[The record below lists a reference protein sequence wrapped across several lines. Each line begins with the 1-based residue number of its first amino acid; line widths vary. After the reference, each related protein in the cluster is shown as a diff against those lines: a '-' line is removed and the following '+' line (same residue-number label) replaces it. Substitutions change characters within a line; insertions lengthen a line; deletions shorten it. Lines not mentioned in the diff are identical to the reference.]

1 MSKYNSYDLP
11 EHQTIIGNR
20 KCLLYHPERIV
31 LQGVRVVMTL
41 KKRIFYLFFLSA
53 FIPFISIFAISYYTI
68 DSIFANKI
76 DDGIRSNLHQ
86 VTSSLENS
94 LTNMNHVTQQLSYSG
109 TVGKKLGEVLTP
121 SSNIIELIEA
131 RDELKSEL
139 SVVTFTNPN
148 IGLTTYYFQQ
158 QGTTQFNNAP
168 IKEHFSPELLPVL
181 SKGYGITYHGPHISM
196 NRFDDQIVLS
206 AMRKVKLPQKDNVYI
221 YVESGFRLTQDFLN
235 YNQYKG
241 ALSHLIL
248 NGEGNIIYSEVPEVM
263 EVGENFSRLAK
274 GSISD
279 GITRGYHWFKQ
290 DSAQKWSVVSV
301 ISQSKYQEEKNQ
313 WLLQILLVT
322 LFFLGFT
329 VFLAWLLWKMV
340 YKPLSLFHSQINK
353 MSQSPQTVGSQ
364 TRTQIPEFDRLL
376 REFST
381 MQHQISDLFIEVQ
394 AKEKIRADLE
404 VEKLL
409 YQINPHFLM
418 NTLDTVH
425 WLAVMNGQEEI
436 DKLVQSLNKLLYYNL
451 GKLGQASSMK
461 EELDALRQY
470 LILQQIRYDFEF
482 DVRISVEDSVLEISV
497 PRFILQ
503 PLVENSLYHGLSDK
517 GFIQIEVTLTNTLN
531 IVIQD
536 NGAGMTE
543 EAIQRLLNNRVAE
556 HKKVGMGIGL
566 NYVHRML
573 KAQYGNEA
581 QLVIESE
588 LGTGTS
594 ILLILPIKGED
605 GSA

>member
-1 MSKYNSYDLP
+1 
-11 EHQTIIGNR
+11 
-20 KCLLYHPERIV
+20 
-31 LQGVRVVMTL
+31 MTL
-41 KKRIFYLFFLSA
+41 KKRIFLLFFLSA

-76 DDGIRSNLHQ
+76 NDGIRSNLQQ

-94 LTNMNHVTQQLSYSG
+94 ITNLNHVTQQLSYSG
-109 TVGKKLGEVLTP
+109 TLGKKLDEVLKP
-121 SSNIIELIEA
+121 SSNIFELIEA
-131 RDELKSEL
+131 RDELKNEL
-139 SVVTFTNPN
+139 NVVTFTNPN
-148 IGLTTYYFQQ
+148 IGLTLYYFQKE
-158 QGTTQFNNAP
+158 GTTQFANFP
-168 IKEHFSPELLPVL
+168 IKDRFSPVSLPVL
-181 SKGYGITYHGPHISM
+181 SKSYGIAYYGPHMSM
-196 NRFDDQIVLS
+196 NRFDDQLVLS
-206 AMRKVKLPQKDNVYI
+206 AMRKVQLPQRDDVYI
-221 YVESGFRLTQDFLN
+221 YVESGFRLTQDILG

-248 NGEGNIIYSEVPEVM
+248 NGEGNIVYSEIPEAM
-263 EVGENFSRLAK
+263 KVGENFS
-274 GSISD
+274 SISKDTAKD
-279 GITRGYHWFKQ
+279 GISRDYHWFKE
-290 DSAQKWSVVSV
+290 DSSQNWSVISV
-301 ISQSKYQEEKNQ
+301 ISQAKYQQEKNQ
-313 WLLQILLVT
+313 WLLQILLVA

-340 YKPLSLFHSQINK
+340 YKPLGLFHSEING
-353 MSQSPQTVGSQ
+353 MSQNPQKAGSQ
-364 TRTQIPEFDRLL
+364 TRTQIPEFDFLL
-376 REFST
+376 GEFSN
-381 MQHQISDLFIEVQ
+381 MQHQIGDLFKEVQ
-394 AKEKIRADLE
+394 QKEKIRADLE

-425 WLAVMNGQEEI
+425 WLAVMNGQGEI

-451 GKLGQASSMK
+451 GKLGQVSTM
-461 EELDALRQY
+461 EEEIDALRQY

-482 DVRISVEDSVLEISV
+482 DVRISADDQVLQIPV

-503 PLVENSLYHGLSDK
+503 PLVENSLYHGLSDE
-517 GFIQIEVTLTNTLN
+517 GFIQIEVTLAKTLN
-531 IVIQD
+531 ILIQD

-543 EAIQRLLNNRVAE
+543 EAIQRLLNNRITE

-573 KAQYGNEA
+573 RAQYGDQA

-605 GSA
+605 I

>member
-1 MSKYNSYDLP
+1 
-11 EHQTIIGNR
+11 
-20 KCLLYHPERIV
+20 
-31 LQGVRVVMTL
+31 MTL
-41 KKRIFYLFFLSA
+41 KKRIFLLFFLSA

-76 DDGIRSNLHQ
+76 NDGIRSNLQQ

-94 LTNMNHVTQQLSYSG
+94 ITNLNHVTQQLSYSG
-109 TVGKKLGEVLTP
+109 TLGKKLDEVLKP

-131 RDELKSEL
+131 RDELKNEL
-139 SVVTFTNPN
+139 NVVTFTNPN
-148 IGLTTYYFQQ
+148 IGLTLYYFQKE
-158 QGTTQFNNAP
+158 GATQFANFP
-168 IKEHFSPELLPVL
+168 IKDRFAPESLPVL
-181 SKGYGITYHGPHISM
+181 FKSYGIAYYGPHISM
-196 NRFDDQIVLS
+196 NRFNDQLVLS
-206 AMRKVKLPQKDNVYI
+206 AMRKVQLPQRDDVYI
-221 YVESGFRLTQDFLN
+221 YVESGFRLTQDILG
-235 YNQYKG
+235 YNQYQG
-241 ALSHLIL
+241 TLSHLIL
-248 NGEGNIIYSEVPEVM
+248 NGEGQIVYSEIPETM
-263 EVGENFSRLAK
+263 KVGENFSSLSKSAAK
-274 GSISD
+274 D
-279 GITRGYHWFKQ
+279 GISRDYHWFKE
-290 DSAQKWSVVSV
+290 DSAQNWSVISV
-301 ISQSKYQEEKNQ
+301 ISQAKYQQEKNQ
-313 WLLQILLVT
+313 WLLQIVLVA

-340 YKPLSLFHSQINK
+340 YKPLGLFHSEING
-353 MSQSPQTVGSQ
+353 MSQNPQKAGRQ
-364 TRTQIPEFDRLL
+364 ARTHIPEFDFLL
-376 REFST
+376 GEFSN
-381 MQHQISDLFIEVQ
+381 MQHQIGNLFKEVQ
-394 AKEKIRADLE
+394 QKEKIRADLE

-425 WLAVMNGQEEI
+425 WLAVMNGQGEI

-451 GKLGQASSMK
+451 GKLGQISTM
-461 EELDALRQY
+461 EEEINALRQY

-482 DVRISVEDSVLEISV
+482 DVRISADDQVLQIPV

-503 PLVENSLYHGLSDK
+503 PLVENSLYHGLSDE
-517 GFIQIEVTLTNTLN
+517 GFIQIEVTLTKTLN
-531 IVIQD
+531 ILIQD

-543 EAIQRLLNNRVAE
+543 EAIQRLLNNRIAE

-573 KAQYGNEA
+573 RAQYGDQA

-605 GSA
+605 VRG

>member
-1 MSKYNSYDLP
+1 
-11 EHQTIIGNR
+11 
-20 KCLLYHPERIV
+20 
-31 LQGVRVVMTL
+31 MTL
-41 KKRIFYLFFLSA
+41 KKRIFLLFFLSA

-76 DDGIRSNLHQ
+76 NDGIKSNLQQ

-94 LTNMNHVTQQLSYSG
+94 ITNLNHVTQQLSYSG
-109 TVGKKLGEVLTP
+109 TLGEKLDEVLKP
-121 SSNIIELIEA
+121 SSNIFELIEA
-131 RDELKSEL
+131 RDELKNEL
-139 SVVTFTNPN
+139 NVVTFTNPN
-148 IGLTTYYFQQ
+148 IGLTLYYFQKE
-158 QGTTQFNNAP
+158 GTTQFANFP
-168 IKEHFSPELLPVL
+168 IKDRFSPESLPVL
-181 SKGYGITYHGPHISM
+181 SKSYGIAYYGPHMSM
-196 NRFDDQIVLS
+196 NRFDDQLVLS
-206 AMRKVKLPQKDNVYI
+206 AMRKVQLPQRDDVYI
-221 YVESGFRLTQDFLN
+221 YVESGFRLTQDILG

-248 NGEGNIIYSEVPEVM
+248 NGEGNIVYSEIPEAM
-263 EVGENFSRLAK
+263 KVGENFS
-274 GSISD
+274 SISKGAAKD
-279 GITRGYHWFKQ
+279 GISRDYHWFKE
-290 DSAQKWSVVSV
+290 DSSQNWSVISV
-301 ISQSKYQEEKNQ
+301 ISQAKYQQEKNQ
-313 WLLQILLVT
+313 WLLQILLVA

-340 YKPLSLFHSQINK
+340 YKPLGLFHSEING
-353 MSQSPQTVGSQ
+353 MSQNPQKAGSQ
-364 TRTQIPEFDRLL
+364 TRTQIPEFDFLL
-376 REFST
+376 GEFSN
-381 MQHQISDLFIEVQ
+381 MQHQIGDLFKEVQ
-394 AKEKIRADLE
+394 QKEKIRADLE

-425 WLAVMNGQEEI
+425 WLAVMNGQVEI

-451 GKLGQASSMK
+451 GKLGQVSTM
-461 EELDALRQY
+461 EEEIDALRQY

-482 DVRISVEDSVLEISV
+482 DVRISADDQVLQIPV

-503 PLVENSLYHGLSDK
+503 PLVENSLYHGLSDE
-517 GFIQIEVTLTNTLN
+517 GFIQIEVTLAKTLN
-531 IVIQD
+531 ILIQD

-543 EAIQRLLNNRVAE
+543 EAIQRLLNNRITE

-573 KAQYGNEA
+573 SAQYGDQA

-605 GSA
+605 V

>member
-1 MSKYNSYDLP
+1 
-11 EHQTIIGNR
+11 
-20 KCLLYHPERIV
+20 
-31 LQGVRVVMTL
+31 MTL
-41 KKRIFYLFFLSA
+41 KKRIFLLFFLSA

-76 DDGIRSNLHQ
+76 NDGIKSNLQQ

-94 LTNMNHVTQQLSYSG
+94 ITNLNHVTQQLSYSG
-109 TVGKKLGEVLTP
+109 TLGKKLDEVLKP
-121 SSNIIELIEA
+121 SSNIFELIEA
-131 RDELKSEL
+131 RDELKNEL
-139 SVVTFTNPN
+139 NVVTFTNPN
-148 IGLTTYYFQQ
+148 IGLTLYYFQKE
-158 QGTTQFNNAP
+158 GTTQFANFP
-168 IKEHFSPELLPVL
+168 IKDRFSPESLPVL
-181 SKGYGITYHGPHISM
+181 SKSYGIAYYGPHMSM
-196 NRFDDQIVLS
+196 NRFDDQLVLS
-206 AMRKVKLPQKDNVYI
+206 AMRKVQLPQRDDVYI
-221 YVESGFRLTQDFLN
+221 YVESGFRLTQDILG

-248 NGEGNIIYSEVPEVM
+248 NGEGNIVYSEIPEAM
-263 EVGENFSRLAK
+263 KVGENFS
-274 GSISD
+274 SISKGAAKD
-279 GITRGYHWFKQ
+279 GISRDYHWFKE
-290 DSAQKWSVVSV
+290 DSSQNWSVISV
-301 ISQSKYQEEKNQ
+301 ISQAKYQQEKNQ
-313 WLLQILLVT
+313 WLLQILLVA

-340 YKPLSLFHSQINK
+340 YKPLGLFHSEING
-353 MSQSPQTVGSQ
+353 MSQNPQKAGSQ
-364 TRTQIPEFDRLL
+364 TRTQIPEFDFLL
-376 REFST
+376 GEFSN
-381 MQHQISDLFIEVQ
+381 MQHQIGDLFKEVQ
-394 AKEKIRADLE
+394 QKEKIRADLE

-425 WLAVMNGQEEI
+425 WLAVMNGQGEI

-451 GKLGQASSMK
+451 GKLGQVSTM
-461 EELDALRQY
+461 EEEIDALRQY

-482 DVRISVEDSVLEISV
+482 DVRISADDQVLQIPV

-503 PLVENSLYHGLSDK
+503 PLVENSLYHGLSDE
-517 GFIQIEVTLTNTLN
+517 GFIQIEVTLAKTLN
-531 IVIQD
+531 ILIQD

-543 EAIQRLLNNRVAE
+543 EAIQRLLNNRITE

-573 KAQYGNEA
+573 RAQYGDQA

-605 GSA
+605 V

>member
-1 MSKYNSYDLP
+1 
-11 EHQTIIGNR
+11 
-20 KCLLYHPERIV
+20 
-31 LQGVRVVMTL
+31 MTL
-41 KKRIFYLFFLSA
+41 KKRIFLLFFLSA

-76 DDGIRSNLHQ
+76 NDGIRSNLQQ

-94 LTNMNHVTQQLSYSG
+94 ITNLNHVTQQLSYSG
-109 TVGKKLGEVLTP
+109 TLGKKLDEVLKP
-121 SSNIIELIEA
+121 SSNIFELIEA
-131 RDELKSEL
+131 RDELKNEL
-139 SVVTFTNPN
+139 NVVTFTNPN
-148 IGLTTYYFQQ
+148 IGLTSYYFQKE
-158 QGTTQFNNAP
+158 GTTQFANFP
-168 IKEHFSPELLPVL
+168 IKDRFSPESLPVL
-181 SKGYGITYHGPHISM
+181 SKSYGIAYYGPHMSM
-196 NRFDDQIVLS
+196 NRFDDQLVLS
-206 AMRKVKLPQKDNVYI
+206 AMRKVQLPQRDDVYI
-221 YVESGFRLTQDFLN
+221 YVESGFRLTQDILG

-248 NGEGNIIYSEVPEVM
+248 NGEGNIVYSEIPEAM
-263 EVGENFSRLAK
+263 KVGENFS
-274 GSISD
+274 SISKGTAKD
-279 GITRGYHWFKQ
+279 GISRDYHWFKE
-290 DSAQKWSVVSV
+290 DSSQNWSVISV
-301 ISQSKYQEEKNQ
+301 ISQAKYQQEKNQ
-313 WLLQILLVT
+313 WLLQILLVA

-340 YKPLSLFHSQINK
+340 YKPLGLFHSEING
-353 MSQSPQTVGSQ
+353 MSQNPQKAGSQ
-364 TRTQIPEFDRLL
+364 TRTQIPEFDFLL
-376 REFST
+376 GEFSN
-381 MQHQISDLFIEVQ
+381 MQHQIGDLFKEVQ
-394 AKEKIRADLE
+394 QKEKIRADLE

-425 WLAVMNGQEEI
+425 WLAVMNGQGEI

-451 GKLGQASSMK
+451 GKLGQVSTM
-461 EELDALRQY
+461 EEEIDALRQY

-482 DVRISVEDSVLEISV
+482 DVRISADDQVLQIPV

-503 PLVENSLYHGLSDK
+503 PLVENSLYHGLSDE
-517 GFIQIEVTLTNTLN
+517 GFIQIEVTLAKTLN
-531 IVIQD
+531 ILIQD

-543 EAIQRLLNNRVAE
+543 EAIQRLLNNRIAE

-573 KAQYGNEA
+573 RAQYGDQA

-605 GSA
+605 V

>member
-1 MSKYNSYDLP
+1 
-11 EHQTIIGNR
+11 
-20 KCLLYHPERIV
+20 
-31 LQGVRVVMTL
+31 MTL
-41 KKRIFYLFFLSA
+41 KKRIFLLFFLSA

-76 DDGIRSNLHQ
+76 NDGIKSNLQQ

-94 LTNMNHVTQQLSYSG
+94 ITNLNHVTQQLSYSG
-109 TVGKKLGEVLTP
+109 TLGKKLDEVLKP
-121 SSNIIELIEA
+121 SSNIFELIEA
-131 RDELKSEL
+131 RDELKNEL
-139 SVVTFTNPN
+139 NVVTFTNPN
-148 IGLTTYYFQQ
+148 IGLTLYYFQKE
-158 QGTTQFNNAP
+158 GTTQFANFP
-168 IKEHFSPELLPVL
+168 IKDRFSPESLPVL
-181 SKGYGITYHGPHISM
+181 SKSYGIAYYGPHMSI
-196 NRFDDQIVLS
+196 NRFDDQLVLS
-206 AMRKVKLPQKDNVYI
+206 AMRKVQLPQRDDVYI
-221 YVESGFRLTQDFLN
+221 YVESGFRLTQDILG

-248 NGEGNIIYSEVPEVM
+248 NGEGNIVYSEIPEAM
-263 EVGENFSRLAK
+263 KVGENFS
-274 GSISD
+274 SISKGAAKD
-279 GITRGYHWFKQ
+279 GISRDYHWFKE
-290 DSAQKWSVVSV
+290 DSSQNWSVISV
-301 ISQSKYQEEKNQ
+301 ISQAKYQQEKNQ
-313 WLLQILLVT
+313 WLLQILLVA

-340 YKPLSLFHSQINK
+340 YKPLGLFHSEING
-353 MSQSPQTVGSQ
+353 MSQNPQKAGSQ
-364 TRTQIPEFDRLL
+364 TRTQIPEFDFLL
-376 REFST
+376 GEFSN
-381 MQHQISDLFIEVQ
+381 MQHQIGDLFKEVQ
-394 AKEKIRADLE
+394 QKEKIRADLE

-425 WLAVMNGQEEI
+425 WLAVMNGQGEI

-451 GKLGQASSMK
+451 GKLGQVSTM
-461 EELDALRQY
+461 EEEIDALRQY

-482 DVRISVEDSVLEISV
+482 DVRISADDQVLQIPV

-503 PLVENSLYHGLSDK
+503 PLVENSLYHGLSDE
-517 GFIQIEVTLTNTLN
+517 GFIQIEVTLAKTLN
-531 IVIQD
+531 ILIQD

-543 EAIQRLLNNRVAE
+543 EAIQRLLNNRITE

-573 KAQYGNEA
+573 RAQYGDQA

-605 GSA
+605 V

>member
-1 MSKYNSYDLP
+1 
-11 EHQTIIGNR
+11 
-20 KCLLYHPERIV
+20 
-31 LQGVRVVMTL
+31 MTL
-41 KKRIFYLFFLSA
+41 KKRIFLLFFLSA
-53 FIPFISIFAISYYTI
+53 FIPFISIFVISYYTI

-76 DDGIRSNLHQ
+76 NDGIRSNLQQ

-94 LTNMNHVTQQLSYSG
+94 INNLNHVTQQLSYSG
-109 TVGKKLGEVLTP
+109 TLGKKLDEVLKP
-121 SSNIIELIEA
+121 SSNIFELIEA
-131 RDELKSEL
+131 RDELKNEL
-139 SVVTFTNPN
+139 NVVTFTNPN
-148 IGLTTYYFQQ
+148 IGLTLYYFQKE
-158 QGTTQFNNAP
+158 GTTQFANFP
-168 IKEHFSPELLPVL
+168 IKDRFSPESLPVL
-181 SKGYGITYHGPHISM
+181 FKSYGIAYYGPHISM
-196 NRFDDQIVLS
+196 NRFDDLLVLS
-206 AMRKVKLPQKDNVYI
+206 AMRKVQLPQRDDVYI
-221 YVESGFRLTQDFLN
+221 YVESGFRLTQDILN

-248 NGEGNIIYSEVPEVM
+248 NGEGNIVYSEIPETM
-263 EVGENFSRLAK
+263 KVGENFSSLSKGTAK
-274 GSISD
+274 D
-279 GITRGYHWFKQ
+279 GISLDYHWFKE
-290 DSAQKWSVVSV
+290 DSSQNWSVISV
-301 ISQSKYQEEKNQ
+301 ISQAKYQQEKNQ
-313 WLLQILLVT
+313 WLLQILLVA

-340 YKPLSLFHSQINK
+340 YKPLGLFHSEING
-353 MSQSPQTVGSQ
+353 MSQNPQKAGSQ
-364 TRTQIPEFDRLL
+364 TRTQIPEFDFLL
-376 REFST
+376 GEFSN
-381 MQHQISDLFIEVQ
+381 MQHQIGDLFKEVQ
-394 AKEKIRADLE
+394 QKEKIRADLE

-425 WLAVMNGQEEI
+425 WLAVMNGQGEI

-451 GKLGQASSMK
+451 GKLGQVSTM
-461 EELDALRQY
+461 EEEIDALRQY

-482 DVRISVEDSVLEISV
+482 DVRISADDQVLQIPV

-503 PLVENSLYHGLSDK
+503 PLVENSLYHGLSDE
-517 GFIQIEVTLTNTLN
+517 GFIQIEVTLAKTLN
-531 IVIQD
+531 ILIQD

-543 EAIQRLLNNRVAE
+543 EAIQRLLNNRIAE

-573 KAQYGNEA
+573 RAQYGDQA

-605 GSA
+605 V

>member
-1 MSKYNSYDLP
+1 
-11 EHQTIIGNR
+11 
-20 KCLLYHPERIV
+20 
-31 LQGVRVVMTL
+31 MTL
-41 KKRIFYLFFLSA
+41 KKRIFLLFFLSA

-76 DDGIRSNLHQ
+76 NDGIRSNLQQ

-94 LTNMNHVTQQLSYSG
+94 ITNLNHVTQQLSYSG
-109 TVGKKLGEVLTP
+109 TLGKKLDEVLKP

-131 RDELKSEL
+131 RDELKNEL
-139 SVVTFTNPN
+139 NVVTFTNPN
-148 IGLTTYYFQQ
+148 IGLTLYYFQKE
-158 QGTTQFNNAP
+158 GATQFANFP
-168 IKEHFSPELLPVL
+168 IKDRFALESLPVL
-181 SKGYGITYHGPHISM
+181 FKSYGIAYYGPHISM
-196 NRFDDQIVLS
+196 NRFNDQLVLS
-206 AMRKVKLPQKDNVYI
+206 AMRKVQLPQRDDVYV
-221 YVESGFRLTQDFLN
+221 YVESGFRLTQGILG
-235 YNQYKG
+235 YNQYQG

-248 NGEGNIIYSEVPEVM
+248 NGEGQIVYSEIPETM
-263 EVGENFSRLAK
+263 KVGENFFSLSKSAAK
-274 GSISD
+274 D
-279 GITRGYHWFKQ
+279 GISRDYHWFKE
-290 DSAQKWSVVSV
+290 DSAQNWSVISV
-301 ISQSKYQEEKNQ
+301 ISQAKYEQEKKQ
-313 WLLQILLVT
+313 WLLQIVLVA

-340 YKPLSLFHSQINK
+340 YKPLGLFHSEING
-353 MSQSPQTVGSQ
+353 MSQNPQEAGSQ
-364 TRTQIPEFDRLL
+364 TRTHIPEFDFLL
-376 REFST
+376 GEFSN
-381 MQHQISDLFIEVQ
+381 MQHQIGDLFKEVQ
-394 AKEKIRADLE
+394 QKEKIRADLE

-425 WLAVMNGQEEI
+425 WLAVMNGQGEI

-451 GKLGQASSMK
+451 GKLGQVSTM
-461 EELDALRQY
+461 EEEIDALRQY
-470 LILQQIRYDFEF
+470 LVLQQIRYDFEF
-482 DVRISVEDSVLEISV
+482 DVRISADDHVLQIPV

-503 PLVENSLYHGLSDK
+503 PLVENSLYHGLSDE
-517 GFIQIEVTLTNTLN
+517 GFIQIEVTLTKTLN
-531 IVIQD
+531 ILIQD

-543 EAIQRLLNNRVAE
+543 EAIQRLLNNRIAE

-573 KAQYGNEA
+573 RAQYGDQA

-605 GSA
+605 VRG

>member
-1 MSKYNSYDLP
+1 
-11 EHQTIIGNR
+11 
-20 KCLLYHPERIV
+20 
-31 LQGVRVVMTL
+31 MTL
-41 KKRIFYLFFLSA
+41 KKRIFLLFFLSA

-76 DDGIRSNLHQ
+76 DDGIRSNLQQ

-94 LTNMNHVTQQLSYSG
+94 ITNLNHVTQQLSYSG
-109 TVGKKLGEVLTP
+109 TLGKKLDEVLKP
-121 SSNIIELIEA
+121 SSNIFELIET

-139 SVVTFTNPN
+139 NVVTFTNPN
-148 IGLTTYYFQQ
+148 IGLTLYYFQEDSS
-158 QGTTQFNNAP
+158 TQFGNFP
-168 IKEHFSPELLPVL
+168 IKDRFSPESLPVL
-181 SKGYGITYHGPHISM
+181 SKAYGITYYGPHVSM
-196 NRFDDQIVLS
+196 NKFDDQLVLS
-206 AMRKVKLPQKDNVYI
+206 AMRKVKLPQRDDVYI
-221 YVESGFRLTQDFLN
+221 YVESGFHLAQDILG

-241 ALSHLIL
+241 DLSHLIL
-248 NGEGNIIYSEVPEVM
+248 DGEGNIVYSEIPAM
-263 EVGENFSRLAK
+263 EVGENFSSLSNGAA
-274 GSISD
+274 SD
-279 GITRGYHWFKQ
+279 GIARGHHWFRQ
-290 DSAQKWSVVSV
+290 DSTQNWSVVSV
-301 ISQSKYQEEKNQ
+301 ISQAKYQQEKNQ
-313 WLLQILLVT
+313 WLLQILLVA

-340 YKPLSLFHSQINK
+340 YKPLGLFHSQING
-353 MSQSPQTVGSQ
+353 MSQNPQTTGSQ
-364 TRTQIPEFDRLL
+364 TRTQIPEFDFLL
-376 REFST
+376 GEFSN
-381 MQHQISDLFIEVQ
+381 MQHQIGDLFKEVQ
-394 AKEKIRADLE
+394 QKEKIRADLE

-425 WLAVMNGQEEI
+425 WLAVMNGQGEI

-451 GKLGQASSMK
+451 GKLGQVSTM
-461 EELDALRQY
+461 EEEIDALRQY

-482 DVRISVEDSVLEISV
+482 DVRISADEQVLQIPV

-503 PLVENSLYHGLSDK
+503 PLVENSLYHGLSDE
-517 GFIQIEVTLTNTLN
+517 GFIQIEVTRKETLN
-531 IVIQD
+531 IMIQD

-543 EAIQRLLNNRVAE
+543 EAIERLLNNRVAE
-556 HKKVGMGIGL
+556 HQKVGMGIGL

-573 KAQYGNEA
+573 KAQYGDQA

-605 GSA
+605 ISA

>member
-1 MSKYNSYDLP
+1 
-11 EHQTIIGNR
+11 
-20 KCLLYHPERIV
+20 
-31 LQGVRVVMTL
+31 MTL
-41 KKRIFYLFFLSA
+41 KKRIFLLFFLSA

-76 DDGIRSNLHQ
+76 DDGIRSNLQQ

-94 LTNMNHVTQQLSYSG
+94 ITNLNHVTQQLSYSG
-109 TVGKKLGEVLTP
+109 TLGKKLDEVLKP
-121 SSNIIELIEA
+121 SSNIFELIET

-139 SVVTFTNPN
+139 NVVTFTNPN
-148 IGLTTYYFQQ
+148 IGLTLYYFQKDSS
-158 QGTTQFNNAP
+158 TQFGNFP
-168 IKEHFSPELLPVL
+168 IKDRFSPESLPVL
-181 SKGYGITYHGPHISM
+181 SKAYGITYYGPHVSM
-196 NRFDDQIVLS
+196 NRFDDQLVLS
-206 AMRKVKLPQKDNVYI
+206 AMRKVKLPQRDDVYI
-221 YVESGFRLTQDFLN
+221 YVESGFHLAQDILG

-241 ALSHLIL
+241 DLSHLIL
-248 NGEGNIIYSEVPEVM
+248 DGEGNIVYSEIPEAM
-263 EVGENFSRLAK
+263 KVGENFSSLSK
-274 GSISD
+274 GAASD
-279 GITRGYHWFKQ
+279 GIARGHHWFRQ
-290 DSAQKWSVVSV
+290 DSTQNWSVVSV
-301 ISQSKYQEEKNQ
+301 ISQAKYQQEKNQ
-313 WLLQILLVT
+313 WLLQILLVA

-340 YKPLSLFHSQINK
+340 YKPLGLFHSEING
-353 MSQSPQTVGSQ
+353 MSQNPQTEGSQ
-364 TRTQIPEFDRLL
+364 TRTQIPEFDFLL
-376 REFST
+376 GEFSN
-381 MQHQISDLFIEVQ
+381 MQHQIGDLFKEVQ
-394 AKEKIRADLE
+394 QKEKIRADLE

-425 WLAVMNGQEEI
+425 WLAVMNGQGEI

-451 GKLGQASSMK
+451 GKLGQVSTM
-461 EELDALRQY
+461 EEEIDALRQY

-482 DVRISVEDSVLEISV
+482 DVRISADEQVLQIPV

-503 PLVENSLYHGLSDK
+503 PLVENSLYHGLSDE
-517 GFIQIEVTLTNTLN
+517 GFIQIEVTRKETLN
-531 IVIQD
+531 IMIQD

-543 EAIQRLLNNRVAE
+543 EAIERLLNNRVAE
-556 HKKVGMGIGL
+556 HQKVGMGIGL

-573 KAQYGNEA
+573 QAQYGDQA

-605 GSA
+605 ISA

>member
-1 MSKYNSYDLP
+1 
-11 EHQTIIGNR
+11 
-20 KCLLYHPERIV
+20 
-31 LQGVRVVMTL
+31 MTL
-41 KKRIFYLFFLSA
+41 KKRIFLLFFLSA

-76 DDGIRSNLHQ
+76 NDGIRSNLQQ

-94 LTNMNHVTQQLSYSG
+94 ITNLNHVTQQLSYSG
-109 TVGKKLGEVLTP
+109 TLGKKLDEVLKP
-121 SSNIIELIEA
+121 SSNIFELIEA
-131 RDELKSEL
+131 RDELKNEL
-139 SVVTFTNPN
+139 NVVTFTNPN
-148 IGLTTYYFQQ
+148 IGLTLYYFQKE
-158 QGTTQFNNAP
+158 GTTQFANFP
-168 IKEHFSPELLPVL
+168 IKDRFSPESLPVL
-181 SKGYGITYHGPHISM
+181 SKSYGIAYYGPHMSM
-196 NRFDDQIVLS
+196 NRFDDQLVLS
-206 AMRKVKLPQKDNVYI
+206 AMRKVQLPQRDDVYI
-221 YVESGFRLTQDFLN
+221 YIESGFRLTQDILG

-248 NGEGNIIYSEVPEVM
+248 NGEGNIVYSEIPEAM
-263 EVGENFSRLAK
+263 KVGENFS
-274 GSISD
+274 SISKGTAKD
-279 GITRGYHWFKQ
+279 GISRDYHWFKE
-290 DSAQKWSVVSV
+290 DSSQNWSVISV
-301 ISQSKYQEEKNQ
+301 ISQAKYQQEKNQ
-313 WLLQILLVT
+313 WLLQILLVA

-340 YKPLSLFHSQINK
+340 YKPLGLFHSEING
-353 MSQSPQTVGSQ
+353 MSQNPQKAGSQ
-364 TRTQIPEFDRLL
+364 TRTQIPEFDFLL
-376 REFST
+376 GEFSN
-381 MQHQISDLFIEVQ
+381 MQHQIGDLFKEVQ
-394 AKEKIRADLE
+394 QKEKIRADLE

-425 WLAVMNGQEEI
+425 WLAVMNGQGEI

-451 GKLGQASSMK
+451 GKLGQVSTM
-461 EELDALRQY
+461 EEEIDALRQY

-482 DVRISVEDSVLEISV
+482 DVRISADDQVLQIPV

-503 PLVENSLYHGLSDK
+503 PLVENSLYHGLSDE
-517 GFIQIEVTLTNTLN
+517 GFIQIEVTLAKTLN
-531 IVIQD
+531 ILIQD

-543 EAIQRLLNNRVAE
+543 EAIQRLLNNRITE

-573 KAQYGNEA
+573 RAQYGDQA

-605 GSA
+605 V

>member
-1 MSKYNSYDLP
+1 
-11 EHQTIIGNR
+11 
-20 KCLLYHPERIV
+20 
-31 LQGVRVVMTL
+31 MTL
-41 KKRIFYLFFLSA
+41 KKRIFLLFFLSA

-76 DDGIRSNLHQ
+76 NDGIRSNLQQ

-94 LTNMNHVTQQLSYSG
+94 ITNLNHVTQQLSYSG
-109 TVGKKLGEVLTP
+109 TLGKKLDEVLKP
-121 SSNIIELIEA
+121 SSNIFELIEA
-131 RDELKSEL
+131 RDELKNEL
-139 SVVTFTNPN
+139 NVVTFTNPN
-148 IGLTTYYFQQ
+148 IGLTLYYFQKE
-158 QGTTQFNNAP
+158 GTTQFANFP
-168 IKEHFSPELLPVL
+168 IKDRFSPESLPVL
-181 SKGYGITYHGPHISM
+181 SKSYGIAYYGPHMSM
-196 NRFDDQIVLS
+196 NRFDDQLVLS
-206 AMRKVKLPQKDNVYI
+206 AMRKVQLPQRDDVYI
-221 YVESGFRLTQDFLN
+221 YIESGFRLTQDILG

-248 NGEGNIIYSEVPEVM
+248 NGEGNIVYSEIPEAM
-263 EVGENFSRLAK
+263 KIGENFS
-274 GSISD
+274 SISKGTAKD
-279 GITRGYHWFKQ
+279 GISRDYHWFKE
-290 DSAQKWSVVSV
+290 DSSQNWSVISV
-301 ISQSKYQEEKNQ
+301 ISQAKYQQEKNQ
-313 WLLQILLVT
+313 WLLQILLVA

-340 YKPLSLFHSQINK
+340 YKPLGLFHSEING
-353 MSQSPQTVGSQ
+353 MSQNPQKAGSQ
-364 TRTQIPEFDRLL
+364 TRTQIPEFDFLL
-376 REFST
+376 GEFSN
-381 MQHQISDLFIEVQ
+381 MQHQIGDLFKEVQ
-394 AKEKIRADLE
+394 QKEKIRADLE

-425 WLAVMNGQEEI
+425 WLAVMNGQGEI

-451 GKLGQASSMK
+451 GKLGQVSTM
-461 EELDALRQY
+461 EEEIDALRQY

-482 DVRISVEDSVLEISV
+482 DVRISADDQVLQIPV

-503 PLVENSLYHGLSDK
+503 PLVENSLYHGLSDE
-517 GFIQIEVTLTNTLN
+517 GFIQIEVTLAKTLN
-531 IVIQD
+531 ILIQD

-543 EAIQRLLNNRVAE
+543 EAIQRLLNNRITE

-573 KAQYGNEA
+573 RAQYGDQA

-605 GSA
+605 V

>member
-1 MSKYNSYDLP
+1 
-11 EHQTIIGNR
+11 
-20 KCLLYHPERIV
+20 
-31 LQGVRVVMTL
+31 MTL
-41 KKRIFYLFFLSA
+41 KKRIFLLFFLSA

-76 DDGIRSNLHQ
+76 NDGIRSNLQQ

-94 LTNMNHVTQQLSYSG
+94 ITNLNHVTQQLSYSG
-109 TVGKKLGEVLTP
+109 TLGKKLDEVLKP
-121 SSNIIELIEA
+121 SSNIFELIEA
-131 RDELKSEL
+131 RDELKNEL
-139 SVVTFTNPN
+139 NVVTFTNPN
-148 IGLTTYYFQQ
+148 IGLTLYYFQKE
-158 QGTTQFNNAP
+158 GTTQFANFP
-168 IKEHFSPELLPVL
+168 IKDRFSPESLPVL
-181 SKGYGITYHGPHISM
+181 SKSYGIAYYGPHMSM
-196 NRFDDQIVLS
+196 NRFDDQLVLS
-206 AMRKVKLPQKDNVYI
+206 AMRKVQLPQRDDVNI
-221 YVESGFRLTQDFLN
+221 YVESGFRLTQDILG

-248 NGEGNIIYSEVPEVM
+248 NGEGNIVYSEIPEAM
-263 EVGENFSRLAK
+263 KVGENFS
-274 GSISD
+274 SISKGTAKD
-279 GITRGYHWFKQ
+279 GISRDYHWFKE
-290 DSAQKWSVVSV
+290 DSSQNWSVISV
-301 ISQSKYQEEKNQ
+301 ISQAKYQQEKNQ
-313 WLLQILLVT
+313 WLLQILLVA

-340 YKPLSLFHSQINK
+340 YKPLGLFHSEINGL
-353 MSQSPQTVGSQ
+353 SQNPQKAGSQ
-364 TRTQIPEFDRLL
+364 TRTQIPEFDFLL
-376 REFST
+376 GEFSN
-381 MQHQISDLFIEVQ
+381 MQHQIGDLFKEVQ
-394 AKEKIRADLE
+394 QKEKIRADLE

-425 WLAVMNGQEEI
+425 WLAVMNGQGEI

-451 GKLGQASSMK
+451 GKLGQVSTM
-461 EELDALRQY
+461 EEEIDALRQY

-482 DVRISVEDSVLEISV
+482 DVRISADDQVLQIPV

-503 PLVENSLYHGLSDK
+503 PLVENSLYHGLSDE
-517 GFIQIEVTLTNTLN
+517 GFIQIEVTLAKTLN
-531 IVIQD
+531 ILIQD

-543 EAIQRLLNNRVAE
+543 EAIQRLLNNRIAE

-573 KAQYGNEA
+573 RAQYGDQA

-605 GSA
+605 V

>member
-1 MSKYNSYDLP
+1 
-11 EHQTIIGNR
+11 
-20 KCLLYHPERIV
+20 
-31 LQGVRVVMTL
+31 MTL
-41 KKRIFYLFFLSA
+41 KKRIFLLFFLSA

-76 DDGIRSNLHQ
+76 NDGIRSNLQQ

-94 LTNMNHVTQQLSYSG
+94 ITNLNHVTQQLSYSG
-109 TVGKKLGEVLTP
+109 TIGKKLDEVLKP
-121 SSNIIELIEA
+121 SSNIFELIEA
-131 RDELKSEL
+131 RDELKNEL
-139 SVVTFTNPN
+139 NVVTFTNPN
-148 IGLTTYYFQQ
+148 IGLTLYYFQKE
-158 QGTTQFNNAP
+158 GTTQFANFP
-168 IKEHFSPELLPVL
+168 IKDRFSPESLPVL
-181 SKGYGITYHGPHISM
+181 SKSYGIAYYGPHMSM
-196 NRFDDQIVLS
+196 NRFDDQLVLS
-206 AMRKVKLPQKDNVYI
+206 AMRKVQLPQRDDVYI
-221 YVESGFRLTQDFLN
+221 YIESGFRLTQDILG

-248 NGEGNIIYSEVPEVM
+248 NGEGNIVYSEIPEAM
-263 EVGENFSRLAK
+263 KVGENFS
-274 GSISD
+274 SISKGTAKD
-279 GITRGYHWFKQ
+279 GISRDYHWFKE
-290 DSAQKWSVVSV
+290 DSTQNWSVISV
-301 ISQSKYQEEKNQ
+301 ISQAKYQQEKNQ
-313 WLLQILLVT
+313 WLLQILLVA

-340 YKPLSLFHSQINK
+340 YKPLGLFHSEING
-353 MSQSPQTVGSQ
+353 MSQNPQKAGSQ
-364 TRTQIPEFDRLL
+364 TRTQIPEFDFLL
-376 REFST
+376 GEFSN
-381 MQHQISDLFIEVQ
+381 MQHQIGDLFKEVQ
-394 AKEKIRADLE
+394 QKEKIRADLE

-425 WLAVMNGQEEI
+425 WLAVMNGQGEI

-451 GKLGQASSMK
+451 GKLGQVSTM
-461 EELDALRQY
+461 EEEIDALRQY

-482 DVRISVEDSVLEISV
+482 DVRISADDQVLQIPV

-503 PLVENSLYHGLSDK
+503 PLVENSLYHGLSDE
-517 GFIQIEVTLTNTLN
+517 GFIQIEVTLAKTLN
-531 IVIQD
+531 ILIQD

-543 EAIQRLLNNRVAE
+543 EAIQRLLNNRITE

-573 KAQYGNEA
+573 RAQYGDQA

-605 GSA
+605 V

>member
-1 MSKYNSYDLP
+1 
-11 EHQTIIGNR
+11 
-20 KCLLYHPERIV
+20 
-31 LQGVRVVMTL
+31 MTL
-41 KKRIFYLFFLSA
+41 KKRIFLLFFLSA

-76 DDGIRSNLHQ
+76 NDGIRSNLQQ

-94 LTNMNHVTQQLSYSG
+94 ITNLNHVTQQLSYSG
-109 TVGKKLGEVLTP
+109 TLGKKLDEVLKP
-121 SSNIIELIEA
+121 SSNIFELIEA
-131 RDELKSEL
+131 RDELKNEL
-139 SVVTFTNPN
+139 NVVTFTNPN
-148 IGLTTYYFQQ
+148 IGLTLYYFQKE
-158 QGTTQFNNAP
+158 GTTQFANFP
-168 IKEHFSPELLPVL
+168 IKDRFSPESLPVL
-181 SKGYGITYHGPHISM
+181 SKSYGIAYYGPHMSM
-196 NRFDDQIVLS
+196 NRFDDQLVLS
-206 AMRKVKLPQKDNVYI
+206 AMRKVQLPQRDDVYI
-221 YVESGFRLTQDFLN
+221 YVESGFRLTQDILG

-248 NGEGNIIYSEVPEVM
+248 NGEGNIVYSEIPEAM
-263 EVGENFSRLAK
+263 KVGENFS
-274 GSISD
+274 SISKDTAKD
-279 GITRGYHWFKQ
+279 GISRDYHWFKE
-290 DSAQKWSVVSV
+290 DSSQNWSVISV
-301 ISQSKYQEEKNQ
+301 ISQAKYQQEKNQ
-313 WLLQILLVT
+313 WLLQILLVA

-340 YKPLSLFHSQINK
+340 YKPLGLFHSEING
-353 MSQSPQTVGSQ
+353 MSQNPQKAGSQ
-364 TRTQIPEFDRLL
+364 TRTQIPEFDFLL
-376 REFST
+376 GEFSN
-381 MQHQISDLFIEVQ
+381 MQHQIGDLFKEVQ
-394 AKEKIRADLE
+394 QKEKIRADLE

-425 WLAVMNGQEEI
+425 WLAVMNGQGEI

-451 GKLGQASSMK
+451 GKLGQVSTM
-461 EELDALRQY
+461 EEEIDALRQY
-470 LILQQIRYDFEF
+470 LVLQQIRYDFEF
-482 DVRISVEDSVLEISV
+482 DVRISADDQVLQIPV

-503 PLVENSLYHGLSDK
+503 PLVENSLYHGLSDE
-517 GFIQIEVTLTNTLN
+517 GFIQIEVTLAKTLN
-531 IVIQD
+531 ILIQD

-543 EAIQRLLNNRVAE
+543 EAIQRLLNNRITE

-573 KAQYGNEA
+573 RAQYGDQA

-605 GSA
+605 V

>member
-1 MSKYNSYDLP
+1 
-11 EHQTIIGNR
+11 
-20 KCLLYHPERIV
+20 
-31 LQGVRVVMTL
+31 MTL
-41 KKRIFYLFFLSA
+41 KKRMFLLFFLSA

-76 DDGIRSNLHQ
+76 NDGIRSNLQQ

-94 LTNMNHVTQQLSYSG
+94 ITNLNHVTQQLSYSG
-109 TVGKKLGEVLTP
+109 TLGKKLDEVLKP

-131 RDELKSEL
+131 RDELKNEL
-139 SVVTFTNPN
+139 NVVTFTNPN
-148 IGLTTYYFQQ
+148 IGLTLYYFQKE
-158 QGTTQFNNAP
+158 GATQFANFP
-168 IKEHFSPELLPVL
+168 IKDRFAPESLPVL
-181 SKGYGITYHGPHISM
+181 FKSYGIVYYGPHISM
-196 NRFDDQIVLS
+196 NRFNDQLVLS
-206 AMRKVKLPQKDNVYI
+206 AMRKVQLPQRDDVYI
-221 YVESGFRLTQDFLN
+221 YVESGFRLTKDILG
-235 YNQYKG
+235 YNQYQG

-248 NGEGNIIYSEVPEVM
+248 NGEGQIVYSEIPETM
-263 EVGENFSRLAK
+263 KVGENFSSLSKSAAK
-274 GSISD
+274 D
-279 GITRGYHWFKQ
+279 GISRDYHWFKE
-290 DSAQKWSVVSV
+290 DSAQNWSVISV
-301 ISQSKYQEEKNQ
+301 ISQAKYQQEKNQ
-313 WLLQILLVT
+313 WLLQIVLVA

-340 YKPLSLFHSQINK
+340 YKPLGLFHSEING
-353 MSQSPQTVGSQ
+353 MSQNPQKAGSQ
-364 TRTQIPEFDRLL
+364 TRTHIPEFDFLL
-376 REFST
+376 GEFSN
-381 MQHQISDLFIEVQ
+381 MQHQIGDLFKEVQ
-394 AKEKIRADLE
+394 QKEKIRADLE

-425 WLAVMNGQEEI
+425 WLAVMNGQGEI

-451 GKLGQASSMK
+451 GKLGQVSTM
-461 EELDALRQY
+461 EEEINALRQY

-482 DVRISVEDSVLEISV
+482 DVRISADDHVLQIPV

-503 PLVENSLYHGLSDK
+503 PLVENSLYHGLSDE
-517 GFIQIEVTLTNTLN
+517 GFIQIEVTLTKTLN
-531 IVIQD
+531 ILIQD

-543 EAIQRLLNNRVAE
+543 EAIQRLLNNRIAE

-573 KAQYGNEA
+573 RAQYGDQA

-605 GSA
+605 VRG